1 MVDKIGLDEL
11 DRFNELGIQVNSNFV
26 NLFSL
31 NDILNSEFDYVYG
44 YYLDSKLV
52 GFIHLNKMYENIDIV
67 NIVVDPLHRNLGI
80 AISLIESI
88 EKNYPDCE
96 HLFLEVRE
104 DNIPAIN
111 LYKKMSFLEINRRK
125 NYYDNADALV
135 MERNIKK

>member
-1 MVDKIGLDEL
+1 MIKKLSIADNDSFCKLGLLLKDNFSSLYNLQEIISLDYEDVWGFYNDDE
-11 DRFNELGIQVNSNFV
+11 
-26 NLFSL
+26 
-31 NDILNSEFDYVYG
+31 
-44 YYLDSKLV
+44 LV
-52 GFIHLNKMYENIDIV
+52 GFIHLSVSFENIDIV

-96 HLFLEVRE
+96 HLFLEVRA

>member
-1 MVDKIGLDEL
+1 MIKKLSIADNDFFCKLGLLLKDNFSSLYNLQEIISL
-11 DRFNELGIQVNSNFV
+11 DYEDVWGFY
-26 NLFSL
+26 
-31 NDILNSEFDYVYG
+31 NDAE
-44 YYLDSKLV
+44 LV
-52 GFIHLNKMYENIDIV
+52 GFIHLSVSFENIDIV

-88 EKNYPDCE
+88 EKNYPYCE

>member
-1 MVDKIGLDEL
+1 MIKKLSIADNDSFCKLGLLLKDNFSSLYNLQEIISL
-11 DRFNELGIQVNSNFV
+11 DYEDVWGFY
-26 NLFSL
+26 
-31 NDILNSEFDYVYG
+31 NDAE
-44 YYLDSKLV
+44 LV
-52 GFIHLNKMYENIDIV
+52 GFIHLSVSFENIDIV

-96 HLFLEVRE
+96 HLFLEVIE

>member
-1 MVDKIGLDEL
+1 MIKKLSIADNDSFCKLGLLLKDNFSSLYNLQEIISLDYEDVWGFYNDDE
-11 DRFNELGIQVNSNFV
+11 
-26 NLFSL
+26 
-31 NDILNSEFDYVYG
+31 
-44 YYLDSKLV
+44 LV
-52 GFIHLNKMYENIDIV
+52 GFIHLSVSFENIDIV

-125 NYYDNADALV
+125 NYYNNADALV